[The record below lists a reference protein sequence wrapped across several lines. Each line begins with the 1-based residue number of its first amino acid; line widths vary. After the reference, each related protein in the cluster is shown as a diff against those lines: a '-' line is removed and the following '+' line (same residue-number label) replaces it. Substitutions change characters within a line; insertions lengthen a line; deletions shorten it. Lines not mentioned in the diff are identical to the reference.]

1 MVDWKSI
8 KKAADEDT
16 YMNPDEDPNG
26 RPSIVDDLLAKRFGR
41 PGDEMDPGHAAP
53 PLKPAANPNVDYMRS
68 ALRSVYG
75 RNNIDLSDDAYVQRK
90 FNGMMNAGNK
100 VYRQRL
106 MAAYNEA
113 RQNGSGMT
121 AAQGANVVPGY
132 GYAGQGVNQG
142 GVAPGKNPKQQA
154 YARQR
159 AAIEAI
165 RQRNRQVSQAYK
177 NQAEGRAIAANIQ
190 PSTPQQRAVT
200 ARRSLAMWNGQ
211 RPAPATTRPA
221 APTGNRQTTNLAS
234 YRH

>member
-16 YMNPDEDPNG
+16 YMNPDEDPNN

-41 PGDEMDPGHAAP
+41 PGGEMDPGHAAP
-53 PLKPAANPNVDYMRS
+53 SPKPAANPNVDYMRS

-142 GVAPGKNPKQQA
+142 GVAPARNPQQQA
-154 YARQR
+154 SARQQ

-165 RQRNRQVSQAYK
+165 RQRNRQISNAYRAGATRLAQANNTNPNLMPAK
-177 NQAEGRAIAANIQ
+177 GPALERQMRRTTAAAKANPGMFAGRRK
-190 PSTPQQRAVT
+190 PT
-200 ARRSLAMWNGQ
+200 
-211 RPAPATTRPA
+211 
-221 APTGNRQTTNLAS
+221 APTAMK
-234 YRH
+234 